1 MIRDTASAELFA
13 AAIEMLPF
21 RPLKGTSIGSAIDF
35 SHRLL
40 DAAPYIPT
48 RRVIDISGDGKSMN
62 AVHLVLARA
71 AAIAAR
77 VTINGLPIRNADYDL
92 PAYYEELVI
101 GGPGAFLVAAESF
114 ADFDR
119 AILSKLVLEIAGTKP
134 EPILHLARN

>member
-1 MIRDTASAELFA
+1 M
-13 AAIEMLPF
+13 
-21 RPLKGTSIGSAIDF
+21 
-35 SHRLL
+35 
-40 DAAPYIPT
+40 

-62 AVHLVLARA
+62 AVRLVLARA

-77 VTINGLPIRNADYDL
+77 ITINGLPIRNADYDL
-92 PAYYEELVI
+92 PEYYEESVI

-119 AILSKLVLEIAGTKP
+119 AIVRKLVLEIAGTKP